1 MLLLAHSPSVLA
13 FPAESFAHFTTRF
26 SLRGNGKNFL
36 KGGGQAV
43 ASQGELLIRGGKV
56 IDPAI
61 GFQGIKDVLVQG
73 GEIAA
78 IDPAGSQP
86 EEDRQEQT
94 ADRLCRTSDPKHPHD
109 GGNPVGGKYHIRP
122 SSLRAGRPFFL
133 PGHVRS
139 HCLAAGRAKRKIDGL
154 RRIFTITPND
164 YYERQ
169 DRGRCE
175 C

>member
-1 MLLLAHSPSVLA
+1 M
-13 FPAESFAHFTTRF
+13 
-26 SLRGNGKNFL
+26 
-36 KGGGQAV
+36 

-122 SSLRAGRPFFL
+122 SSLRAGRPFFFARPRPQSL
-133 PGHVRS
+133 FG
-139 HCLAAGRAKRKIDGL
+139 GGKGEKED
-154 RRIFTITPND
+154 RRVAENIH
-164 YYERQ
+164 YYTE
-169 DRGRCE
+169 
-175 C
+175 